1 VKYVLVDKGDNI
13 VGRVELES
21 EVGVSGAKTFFLKS
35 KGIDK
40 KEFDNMWK
48 VMSEREYNNQHTASL
63 QNKQYEWWK
72 DDQKYLDID
81 KYEE

>member
-13 VGRVELES
+13 IENVELGS
-21 EVGVSGAKTFFLKS
+21 DVGVSGAKTYFLKS

-48 VMSEREYNNQHTASL
+48 VMTQ
-63 QNKQYEWWK
+63 KQYDTQFRSSLHNRQIEWWK
-72 DDQKYLDID
+72 EDDYLDID
-81 KYEE
+81 K

>member
-1 VKYVLVDKGDNI
+1 MKYVLVDKGDNI
-13 VGRVELES
+13 IENVELGS
-21 EVGVSGAKTFFLKS
+21 GVGVSGAKTYFLKS

-48 VMSEREYNNQHTASL
+48 VMSEKEYNSQLTASL

-72 DDQKYLDID
+72 DDEDWLDID
-81 KYEE
+81 K